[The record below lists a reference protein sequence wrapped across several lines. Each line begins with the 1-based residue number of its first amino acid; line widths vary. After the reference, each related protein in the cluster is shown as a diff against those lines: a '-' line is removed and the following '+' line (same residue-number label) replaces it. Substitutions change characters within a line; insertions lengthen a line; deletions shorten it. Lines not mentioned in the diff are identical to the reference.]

1 VCGSSHKVEEN
12 HPGGRNHLPLFTM
25 PYCKRHHD
33 LFHMAVKQAGID
45 LNRTDNPLAR
55 FVRAMK
61 MVLVAEWQVLDQLEG
76 DIQRGGDE
84 H

>member
-1 VCGSSHKVEEN
+1 MN
-12 HPGGRNHLPLFTM
+12 HPAGRNFVPSFTI
-25 PYCKRHHD
+25 PYCKKHHE

-55 FVRAMK
+55 LVRAIK
-61 MVLVAEWQVLDQLEG
+61 MLLVAAWQIVDQLEG